1 MFRTTYLLSR
11 YLKCSRHSCFR
22 LLHKS
27 TSRTN
32 LNTENNTTKFK
43 EKITNGPSLSDF
55 INKNNIPSLIDTNID
70 NPPYISSEN
79 NTSRKIYIETYG
91 CQMNVSDTE
100 IINSILKSAGFEII
114 QDITQT
120 DVILIMTCAI
130 REGAEQK
137 IWNRLKYF
145 RTLKKKHDRIS
156 QHKLKIG
163 VLGCMAERLR
173 HELIEK
179 EKIVDI
185 VAGPDSYKDLPN
197 LLSLADEGQKAVNV
211 MLSIDETYADVMPVR
226 INEESKSA
234 FISIMRGCDNM
245 CSYCIV
251 PFTRGKER
259 SRPIS
264 SILDE
269 VKHLSD
275 QGVKE
280 ITLLGQNVNSYRDRT
295 AGVESKIIL
304 SSGFKT
310 IYKTK
315 KGGLLFADLLDK
327 VSDVNPEIRIRFTS
341 PHPKDFPDDVLH
353 VINEKPNICKLL
365 HLPAQ
370 SGNSEILEK
379 MRRGYTREA
388 YLELVN
394 HIREIVPGVAL
405 TSDFICGFC
414 GETEE
419 AHQDT
424 LSLMNIVKYEFA
436 YIFPYSMRQ
445 KTQAH
450 RKLEDNVPEE
460 VKKRRA
466 DEAYAVFRECSL
478 ELHKKEIGHYHLVQ
492 VLGPSKRSEL
502 DWSGRNDWN
511 TKIIYPQLPLPIE
524 ENSTNYRL
532 PCPGDY
538 IVVQITDCTSQV
550 LKGKALYHTTLQ
562 EFYKKHSEE
571 KSLYI

>member
-1 MFRTTYLLSR
+1 MFRPIYLWSR
-11 YLKCSRHSCFR
+11 YLKCARHNCFR

-27 TSRTN
+27 TLQAN
-32 LNTENNTTKFK
+32 LSTEDVTKFK
-43 EKITNGPSLSDF
+43 EKVANGPSLSDF
-55 INKNNIPSLIDTNID
+55 INKNSIPNLIDTD
-70 NPPYISSEN
+70 VDHPPYMPFEN
-79 NTSRKIYIETYG
+79 NTSRKIYLETYG

-100 IINSILKSAGFEII
+100 IINSILKSAGFEIV
-114 QDITQT
+114 QDVAQT
-120 DVILIMTCAI
+120 DVIFIMTCAI

-145 RTLKKKHDRIS
+145 RTLKKKHDKTS
-156 QHKLKIG
+156 HHKLKIG
-163 VLGCMAERLR
+163 VLGCMAERLK
-173 HELIEK
+173 HKLIEK

-211 MLSIDETYADVMPVR
+211 MLSADETYADVMPVR
-226 INEESKSA
+226 INEQSKSA

-245 CSYCIV
+245 CTYCIV
-251 PFTRGKER
+251 PFTRGRER

-280 ITLLGQNVNSYRDRT
+280 ITLLGQNVNSYRDQT
-295 AGVESKIIL
+295 AGVESKIVL

-310 IYKTK
+310 VYKSRR
-315 KGGLLFADLLDK
+315 GGLLFADLLDK
-327 VSDVNPEIRIRFTS
+327 VSDVNSEIRIRFTS

-353 VINEKPNICKLL
+353 LINEKPNICKLL

-370 SGNSEILEK
+370 SGNSEVLEK

-388 YLELVN
+388 YLELVD
-394 HIREIVPGVAL
+394 HIRKIVPGVAL

-414 GETEE
+414 DETEE

-445 KTQAH
+445 KTHAFH
-450 RKLEDNVPEE
+450 RLKDNVPEE
-460 VKKRRA
+460 IKKRRA
-466 DEAYAVFRECSL
+466 DETYAVFRDCSL

-511 TKIIYPQLPLPIE
+511 TKIIYPQVPLPTE
-524 ENSTNYRL
+524 ENSTTCRL

-562 EFYKKHSEE
+562 EFYTKNSADR
-571 KSLYI
+571 SLYI

>member
-1 MFRTTYLLSR
+1 
-11 YLKCSRHSCFR
+11 
-22 LLHKS
+22 
-27 TSRTN
+27 
-32 LNTENNTTKFK
+32 
-43 EKITNGPSLSDF
+43 
-55 INKNNIPSLIDTNID
+55 
-70 NPPYISSEN
+70 
-79 NTSRKIYIETYG
+79 
-91 CQMNVSDTE
+91 MNVSDSE

-245 CSYCIV
+245 CTYCIV

-450 RKLEDNVPEE
+450 HKLEDNVPEE